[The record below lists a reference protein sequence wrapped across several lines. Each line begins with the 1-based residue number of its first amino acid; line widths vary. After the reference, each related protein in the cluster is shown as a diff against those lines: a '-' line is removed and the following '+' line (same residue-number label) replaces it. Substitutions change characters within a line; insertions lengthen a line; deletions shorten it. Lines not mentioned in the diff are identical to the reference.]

1 MPTCTSKALTI
12 LLLCLSIM
20 GCSFTNHRKYVN
32 PFIGTDG
39 TGHTFPGP
47 CMPFGLVQPGPDN
60 ADIGW
65 NYSSGYQY
73 RDTLILGFSQT
84 RCNGTGINEF
94 GDVLIKPLTEDSQNL
109 SGIPYWKNS
118 EKAEIG
124 LYQVRLKNNVHASLT
139 CSERV
144 GFHQYTFPESEAKIL
159 VDLQHGLRFL
169 TDSLVLESDYQLLD
183 SQTLQGFCHTR
194 NWVDR
199 KYFFVIQFETPFYSY
214 YQLPRKEKDNAAR
227 IQFNFHLTH
236 EKILRVKIALSSVST
251 AGAMKNLQ
259 HEIPHWQFQKV
270 VKANQKRWN
279 YWLNRIDIQGNQTQK
294 TIFYT
299 SLYRLL
305 IQPNNIADV
314 DSNYRGANDSIY
326 HSKTG
331 NYFSTFSLWD
341 TYRATH
347 PLYTLIAPEMVN
359 DFIHSMVE
367 HGKIAGFLPI
377 WSAWGHDNYC
387 MIGNHSIPVIA
398 DAFGKG
404 FKNYDTIAAVS
415 LMVKSLTENHINSDW
430 RLLNQQGYYPYDL
443 LENEAA
449 SRTLEHGVDDY
460 CLGKL
465 LKQTGDTARSVY
477 FLNRANNYRR
487 LYDTSTRQFRG
498 KNSKGQWR
506 YPFNPVEATSPMNNP
521 GDYTE
526 ANAWQYFWTP
536 AQYDVIGLSRLLG
549 GPENLA
555 NKLDTFFTLKT
566 LSNNKFLGQ
575 EAMIG
580 QYAHGNEPSHHVAY
594 LYRYTNRPE
603 KTESLITQILN
614 DFYQNCPNGLIGND
628 DCGQMSAWYIYS
640 TLGFYPVNPS
650 NGTYTLGQAQCR
662 KALVHLD
669 GGKQLLIT
677 NKHLSRNNNHPKIKQ
692 VLGAHSSVTFNG
704 VLLNQFEIQ
713 HQSLVRGGKLT
724 FYPTH

>member
-1 MPTCTSKALTI
+1 MTPNRTSTALAF
-12 LLLCLSIM
+12 LLLCLTMM
-20 GCSFTNHRKYVN
+20 GCAVNNPRKFVN

-65 NYSSGYQY
+65 NHSSGYQY

-94 GDVLIKPLTEDSQNL
+94 GDVLIKPLTHDSQFL
-109 SGIPYWKNS
+109 AGIPYWKKS
-118 EKAEIG
+118 EKAEVG
-124 LYQVRLKNNVHASLT
+124 LYQVRLKNNVHAALT
-139 CSERV
+139 CSNRV

-169 TDSLVLESDYQLLD
+169 TDSLVMESDYQLLD

-199 KYFFVIQFETPFYSY
+199 KYFFVIQFETPFYHY
-214 YQLPRKEKDNAAR
+214 HQLPRKAKDNAAR
-227 IQFNFHLTH
+227 IQFNFRLNH

-251 AGAMKNLQ
+251 QGAMKNLEQ
-259 HEIPHWQFQKV
+259 EIPHWQFRKA
-270 VKANQKRWN
+270 VKANQKHWDH
-279 YWLNRIDIQGNQTQK
+279 WLNRIEIQGNHTQK

-299 SLYRLL
+299 ALYRLF

-326 HSKTG
+326 HAKTG
-331 NYFSTFSLWD
+331 KYFTTLSLWD

-359 DFIHSMVE
+359 DFVNSMVE

-377 WSAWGHDNYC
+377 WSAWGQDNYC
-387 MIGNHSIPVIA
+387 MIGNHAVPVIA
-398 DAFGKG
+398 DAFAKG
-404 FKNYDTIAAVS
+404 FKGYDTLAALR

-430 RLLNQQGYYPYDL
+430 TLLNKKGYYPYDR
-443 LENEAA
+443 LENEAV

-460 CLGKL
+460 CLGTT
-465 LKQTGDTARSVY
+465 LKQMGDVAGSDH
-477 FLNRANNYRR
+477 FLNRANNYHN
-487 LYDTSTRQFRG
+487 LFDASTYQFRG
-498 KNSKGQWR
+498 KNSEGRWR
-506 YPFNPVEATSPMNNP
+506 YPFNPLEATSPMNNP

-536 AQYDVIGLSRLLG
+536 AQYDVQGLSTLLG
-549 GPENLA
+549 GPEGLA
-555 NKLDTFFTLKT
+555 RKLDTFFALKT
-566 LSNNKFLGQ
+566 HSNNKFLGQ

-594 LYRYTNRPE
+594 LYRYTNHPE
-603 KTESLITQILN
+603 KSEPLITQIVD
-614 DFYQNCPNGLIGND
+614 DFYKNRPDGLIGND
-628 DCGQMSAWYIYS
+628 DCGQMSAWYIFS

-650 NGTYTLGQAQCR
+650 SGTYTLGKAQCR
-662 KALVHLD
+662 KAVVHLD
-669 GGKQLLIT
+669 GGKQLVIS
-677 NKHLSRNNNHPKIKQ
+677 NKTIPRRNSVPEFQ
-692 VLGAHSSVTFNG
+692 PTLGASSSATWNG
-704 VLLNQFEIQ
+704 NPVKQYEIT
-713 HQSLVRGGKLT
+713 HKSLIQGGILA
-724 FYPTH
+724 F